1 MGRYR
6 QTALLCAFDSVLP
19 LFVYRTFGWGPTGA
33 GLIFLAYVS
42 PFFVAPLVGM
52 VADRYGLRWL
62 VAAGFL
68 LASPILVLLRLVTH
82 DSMQQKV
89 LLCTLL
95 VFLGVGM
102 TLING
107 PLMAEITYILKAEEK
122 TNPGIFGKGG
132 AYAQG
137 YGLYYTWFAA
147 GALIGPIWAGFIE
160 QSAGWATMT
169 WTLGLLSGITAIP
182 ALVFTGGH
190 DHEGESFSRSTVCC
204 G

>member
-1 MGRYR
+1 
-6 QTALLCAFDSVLP
+6 
-19 LFVYRTFGWGPTGA
+19 
-33 GLIFLAYVS
+33 
-42 PFFVAPLVGM
+42 
-52 VADRYGLRWL
+52 
-62 VAAGFL
+62 
-68 LASPILVLLRLVTH
+68 
-82 DSMQQKV
+82 MQQKV

-160 QSAGWATMT
+160 QSAGWAIMT
-169 WTLGLLSGITAIP
+169 WTLGLLSGITAIS
-182 ALVFTGGH
+182 ALVFTGGMIT
-190 DHEGESFSRSTVCC
+190 ERNLFIG
-204 G
+204 